1 MKKKIILSLL
11 LIIPFISILI
21 VIIFR
26 GFLMPSNEE
35 KIKSLKNI
43 SYYETKV
50 EYIIRN
56 DRGEETEE
64 TTQYY
69 SSEEGVRVEFGD
81 DRVKIYKNDGIYV
94 KDNISNTEYVIDVSM
109 DYLHSIAFMNKI
121 LSCPLKS
128 DSLKEGQEEWGD
140 TIYIQVDAELFLQ
153 NDHLNT
159 ARIFIDKKNKAPIGI
174 VIYDKSG
181 KETVRI
187 IYKDFNKVKEI
198 DSDKFST

>member
-35 KIKSLKNI
+35 IIKSLKNI
-43 SYYETKV
+43 NYYETKV

-69 SSEEGVRVEFGD
+69 SS
-81 DRVKIYKNDGIYV
+81 DGIYV